1 MWTNREYNCKV
12 DVIRPT
18 DEPIYGTLI
27 AVTEGMGVI
36 VLPNG
41 RLAPFQ
47 VSRITIIEDG
57 VETPSV
63 HREAVTQT
71 PLPSILKGTK

>member
-1 MWTNREYNCKV
+1 MMTNYNCKI
-12 DVIRPT
+12 DPIRPT
-18 DEPIYGTLI
+18 DETIYGTLI

-36 VLPNG
+36 VLLNG
-41 RLAPFQ
+41 RLAPFH

-57 VETPSV
+57 VETPAV
-63 HREAVTQT
+63 HREAVTQI